1 MLSKET
7 PQCIAKSLKPGLSG
21 YKKCSIIIVIMT
33 TALPNQ
39 VLPEA
44 SSTESS
50 LAAIFLEPLM
60 IVGSVLFWA
69 LVLPLA
75 AVLRLSVGTY
85 DAVASVLAQT
95 KQLEGLGNRQA
106 NPLVLRRGAAQSGK
120 PAMSSPVARQSV

>member
-1 MLSKET
+1 
-7 PQCIAKSLKPGLSG
+7 
-21 YKKCSIIIVIMT
+21 MT
-33 TALPNQ
+33 NVLPNQ